1 MPTTTVY
8 SKLTSFI
15 ALSLLPTRIIPYR
28 VPEESAGPLAG
39 GQERGGGEG
48 EAGEAVLT
56 PGEGEL
62 QPGIRG
68 NQGGGVSSQKVWT
81 MCGMREIGRT
91 SLNSLKSG
99 LTFNREQVDKVPLV
113 HHSHDVVVAPH
124 AHEVVLARA
133 DTQVSELRFSVVIDT
148 VSYHK

>member
-8 SKLTSFI
+8 SKLISFL

-56 PGEGEL
+56 QGEGKTSHRCSTGRDQGFPVGFIL
-62 QPGIRG
+62 QGFG
-68 NQGGGVSSQKVWT
+68 
-81 MCGMREIGRT
+81 
-91 SLNSLKSG
+91 SG
-99 LTFNREQVDKVPLV
+99 
-113 HHSHDVVVAPH
+113 
-124 AHEVVLARA
+124 
-133 DTQVSELRFSVVIDT
+133 
-148 VSYHK
+148 